1 MTSWMLQA
9 YPQICFEYDE
19 NKTSKLKQCL
29 TEKWD
34 HLISLY
40 DPLLIILPVLAW
52 SVARNF
58 MLYIMIE
65 NKKGFTNIVISFLR

>member
-1 MTSWMLQA
+1 MTSLMLQA

-40 DPLLIILPVLAW
+40 DPLLIILPVLA
-52 SVARNF
+52 
-58 MLYIMIE
+58 
-65 NKKGFTNIVISFLR
+65 

>member
-1 MTSWMLQA
+1 MLQA

-29 TEKWD
+29 TEKWV

-40 DPLLIILPVLAW
+40 DPLLIILPVLA
-52 SVARNF
+52 
-58 MLYIMIE
+58 
-65 NKKGFTNIVISFLR
+65 